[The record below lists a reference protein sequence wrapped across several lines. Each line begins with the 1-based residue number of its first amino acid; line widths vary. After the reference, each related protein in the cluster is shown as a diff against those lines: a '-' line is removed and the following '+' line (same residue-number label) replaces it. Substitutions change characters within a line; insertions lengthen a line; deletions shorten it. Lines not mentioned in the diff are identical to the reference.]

1 MALKRAP
8 AQASR
13 DLYDYYREFLDWDLG
28 PEDSSTQVATQ
39 MLQLLPVL
47 EALCLNV
54 TVWGLTS
61 MQRLC
66 LLADDDWRSPWFV
79 IIQAKPMGGFQ
90 IQYRM
95 SQAEA
100 PWPNAIVE
108 GFAEDK
114 ERACELI
121 RIAMERSGGWP
132 SL

>member
-1 MALKRAP
+1 MALKRAST
-8 AQASR
+8 QSSR
-13 DLYDYYREFLDWDLG
+13 GLYEFYRQLVDYDLG
-28 PEDSSTQVATQ
+28 TEGSNTKVSRQ
-39 MLQLLPVL
+39 MLELLPML
-47 EALCLNV
+47 EDLFLSLN
-54 TVWGLTS
+54 VWGLTS
-61 MQRLC
+61 MERLC

-121 RIAMERSGGWP
+121 RIAMQRSGGWP